1 MRGRL
6 LYLFVGSQI
15 LGLEDGSGSGSA
27 WRADRREIV
36 VGKMGVLNF
45 K

>member
-1 MRGRL
+1 MR
-6 LYLFVGSQI
+6 VGCSI
-15 LGLEDGSGSGSA
+15 CVWGDGSG